1 MDGTVWMANVQ
12 DINDFEAE
20 VKFMHP
26 RFQAATYYRP
36 QEDDFCIA
44 PICNVICIIDTLN
57 ILGRSERLYKL
68 LDKTKKK
75 NTHVSRNVGN
85 QKNVH
90 LGSHKCIFLI
100 NFIEFFK

>member
-1 MDGTVWMANVQ
+1 MDGTVWIANVQ
-12 DINDFEAE
+12 GVNEFEAE

-26 RFQAATYYRP
+26 RFHAATCYRP

-44 PICNVICIIDTLN
+44 PICNIICIIDTLN

-68 LDKTKKK
+68 LDKTKNK

-85 QKNVH
+85 QKYVH